1 MPKAG
6 GKTEKPGYRQEAEKN
21 TENKKAL
28 ENERC
33 LKREKA
39 HKNRWRHIPGKW
51 CVSARQRHHVEP
63 TGSDKRRFLFLLTPE
78 ENVHCDKAYRKRIV
92 VK

>member
-1 MPKAG
+1 MNAKGWWEDRETRIQAG
-6 GKTEKPGYRQEAEKN
+6 GREKQ
-21 TENKKAL
+21 NKKAL

-51 CVSARQRHHVEP
+51 RVSARQRHHVEP

-78 ENVHCDKAYRKRIV
+78 ENVHCDKANRKRIV
-92 VK
+92 GK